1 LHGENILLL
10 FHLDIETEIY
20 CLVKKDIKEKC
31 MRVLVT
37 VSCSKAFDN
46 VESIEEAEKL
56 FRKEVNHNLNPDK
69 VHQVLGMDCTDD
81 EDDDESL

>member
-1 LHGENILLL
+1 
-10 FHLDIETEIY
+10 
-20 CLVKKDIKEKC
+20 

-46 VESIEEAEKL
+46 VESIEEAEEL
-56 FRKEVNHNLNPDK
+56 FRKEVNHELNPDK

-81 EDDDESL
+81 EEDDESL

>member
-1 LHGENILLL
+1 
-10 FHLDIETEIY
+10 
-20 CLVKKDIKEKC
+20 

-56 FRKEVNHNLNPDK
+56 FRKEVNHKLNPDNC
-69 VHQVLGMDCTDD
+69 MDCDYR
-81 EDDDESL
+81 EM

>member
-1 LHGENILLL
+1 
-10 FHLDIETEIY
+10 
-20 CLVKKDIKEKC
+20 

-56 FRKEVNHNLNPDK
+56 FRKEVNHKLNPDK

-81 EDDDESL
+81 EDDDESLWI

>member
-1 LHGENILLL
+1 
-10 FHLDIETEIY
+10 
-20 CLVKKDIKEKC
+20 

-46 VESIEEAEKL
+46 VESIEEAENL
-56 FRKEVNHNLNPDK
+56 FRKEVKHKLNPDK

-81 EDDDESL
+81 EDDDEFL